1 MKRIGKY
8 SLSFL
13 LFIFFA
19 SCSLSEKGEPAL
31 IDDFEICQQSECK
44 LSELLTDSFR
54 IVPLETSDESLVG
67 EITKIKKYNHFYYV
81 LSAQTLFCF
90 DADGKFVS
98 KLEKQGEGPEEYI
111 RIEDFDVYTI
121 DGRTEI

>member
-31 IDDFEICQQSECK
+31 IGDFEICQQPECK

-54 IVPLETSDESLVG
+54 IIPLETTDESLVG
-67 EITKIKKYNHFYYV
+67 EIAKIKKHDNTYYV
-81 LSAQTLFCF
+81 F
-90 DADGKFVS
+90 
-98 KLEKQGEGPEEYI
+98 I
-111 RIEDFDVYTI
+111 RSIPSVL
-121 DGRTEI
+121 